1 MSLAFVGIAFGQVYI
16 PTGLSSQSGIVRNV
30 PTSVVRWPANAYLSD
45 GNRAYV
51 AAQLPAQLSAQLP
64 AQLPAQV
71 YNLRSNANDRNQY
84 SNDQDESIR
93 RYISADTE
101 DRLRNF
107 LRASPNPDSDLRQ
120 SLSNSY
126 EDRQSNDRDNYRVS
140 SRGYYN
146 NDEEN
151 SRQRNSQN
159 WDQYRENVPS
169 GQRYNNDDND
179 NDQDNSN
186 NNSQS
191 NNNNQSNRYNNRQ
204 RENDDSDRSNRSRNR
219 SESNQSNNQN

>member
-1 MSLAFVGIAFGQVYI
+1 MLLALHLNLILFYSKLLSLAFVGIAFGQVYV

-51 AAQLPAQLSAQLP
+51 AAQLPGQLS

-71 YNLRSNANDRNQY
+71 YNLRSNVNDRNQY
-84 SNDQDESIR
+84 SNGQDDFIR

-101 DRLRNF
+101 DRLRSF

-126 EDRQSNDRDNYRVS
+126 EDRQNNDRSNYRVS
-140 SRGYYN
+140 SRAYYN
-146 NDEEN
+146 NDEEY

-159 WDQYRENVPS
+159 WDQYRGNVPS
-169 GQRYNNDDND
+169 GYNNNDND
-179 NDQDNSN
+179 YDQDNSN
-186 NNSQS
+186 
-191 NNNNQSNRYNNRQ
+191 SNRYNNRQ
-204 RENDDSDRSNRSRNR
+204 RENDDSGRSNRSRNR
-219 SESNQSNNQN
+219 SESNESYNQN